1 LWIEIG
7 LAGGRR
13 LVLGGSMALTRG
25 FERLVALGRGTLSK
39 AGRFLP
45 LGLVILASCTSNPV
59 DEVGPIPL
67 MTEGVYVLNEGV
79 GGQFNSTLTY
89 LVPDS
94 NEVYQDVFRAVNG
107 RFLGD
112 TGSDIVVSGS
122 LAYIVVAG
130 SDKIEVIHTSDNV
143 SVGTILLKAGRNP
156 FSFLVARTNGYVTN
170 HTQGGS
176 VTVVDLATNTV
187 QVDSIPVGPYPEGMT
202 AAGGKVYV
210 CNADGGSGRTVSVI
224 DATTNRVVSTIQVG
238 DGPSRAEVT
247 SAGGI
252 WVMCTGSYGGVGNLG
267 GETPGTIFAID
278 PYYDEVYDSISVD
291 ITAGHPLGMAISS
304 YGYAYVVTEN
314 RVLKYD
320 TRSDALVS
328 PGFILGSAG
337 SSFYSI
343 AVDDYTNSVYI
354 GDAKDFQQLGEVWV
368 YSVDGSLKGRYD
380 TGIAPVSITFKR

>member
-1 LWIEIG
+1 
-7 LAGGRR
+7 
-13 LVLGGSMALTRG
+13 MALTRG
-25 FERLVALGRGTLSK
+25 FERLVALWRGMLSK
-39 AGRFLP
+39 AGRLLP

-67 MTEGVYVLNEGV
+67 MTEGVYVLNEGNA
-79 GGQFNSTLTY
+79 GQFNSTLTY

-94 NEVYQDVFRAVNG
+94 NEVYQDVFRDVNG

-130 SDKIEVIHTSDNV
+130 SDKIEVIRTSDNV

-156 FSFLVARTNGYVTN
+156 FSFLAVGTSGYVTN
-170 HTQGGS
+170 HTQAGS
-176 VTVVDLATNTV
+176 VTVVDLPTNTV

-202 AAGGKVYV
+202 TAEGKVYV
-210 CNADGGSGRTVSVI
+210 CNADGGSGQTVSVI
-224 DATTNRVVSTIQVG
+224 DATTNRLVRTIQVG
-238 DGPSRAEVT
+238 DGPSRAGVT
-247 SAGGI
+247 SDGAVWI
-252 WVMCTGSYGGVGNLG
+252 MCTGSSIGAGNLG
-267 GETPGTIFAID
+267 GETSGAIFAID

-291 ITAGHPLGMAISS
+291 ITAGHPSGMAISS

-328 PGFILGSAG
+328 SGFILGPAG
-337 SSFYSI
+337 SSFHSI
-343 AVDDYTNSVYI
+343 AVDDYANSVYI
-354 GDAKDFQQLGEVWV
+354 GDAKDFQQLGEVWN
-368 YSVDGSLKGRYD
+368 YSVDGSLKGRFD
-380 TGIAPVSITFKR
+380 TGIAPVSIAFKR

>member
-1 LWIEIG
+1 
-7 LAGGRR
+7 
-13 LVLGGSMALTRG
+13 M
-25 FERLVALGRGTLSK
+25 LSK
-39 AGRFLP
+39 AGRLLP

-59 DEVGPIPL
+59 DELGPIPL
-67 MTEGVYVLNEGV
+67 MTEGVYVLNEGN

-94 NEVYQDVFRAVNG
+94 NEVYQDVFRTVNG

-112 TGSDIVVSGS
+112 AGSDIVVSGS
-122 LAYIVVAG
+122 LAYIVMAG
-130 SDKIEVIHTSDNV
+130 SDKIEVIRTSDNV

-156 FSFLVARTNGYVTN
+156 FSFLVAGTNGYVTN

-187 QVDSIPVGPYPEGMT
+187 QVDSIAVGPYPEGMAT
-202 AAGGKVYV
+202 AGGKVYV

-224 DATTNRVVSTIQVG
+224 DATTNRLVRTIQVG

-247 SAGGI
+247 PDGAI
-252 WVMCTGSYGGVGNLG
+252 WVMCTGSYGGAGNLG

-291 ITAGHPLGMAISS
+291 ITAGHPSGMAISS

-343 AVDDYTNSVYI
+343 AADDYANSVYV

-368 YSVDGSLKGRYD
+368 YSVDGSLKGRFD
-380 TGIAPVSITFKR
+380 TGIAPVSIAFKR